1 MKNISSVVEKYS
13 DLILKAERD
22 LWKMPEPGYFEY
34 KTNDYL
40 IKAFEKVEHKL
51 KDLFDSQ
58 YDPRLAE
65 SIIKRND

>member
-1 MKNISSVVEKYS
+1 MDKNAAGTFF
-13 DLILKAERD
+13 DPD
-22 LWKMPEPGYFEY
+22 
-34 KTNDYL
+34 L

-51 KDLFDSQ
+51 KELFDSQ